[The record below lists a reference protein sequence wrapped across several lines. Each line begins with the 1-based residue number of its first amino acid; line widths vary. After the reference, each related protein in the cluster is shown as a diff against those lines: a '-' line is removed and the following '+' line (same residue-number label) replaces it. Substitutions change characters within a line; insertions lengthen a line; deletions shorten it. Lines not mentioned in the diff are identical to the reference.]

1 MAEYIYRG
9 QRGDFLGGCHEADD
23 PESDKDIIFL
33 FGNAYAGK
41 SIFIQFIKL
50 RDGINLTLKYPSDM
64 AKDWNKYN
72 FKVYHFVEFDYDK
85 LELLDS
91 PKIEEVKCTADKN
104 GIHFKAPS
112 FSVYVISVTPK
123 SGGSDS
129 PSPKTSDATILFNV
143 VLLTLLL
150 STAGI
155 LGVLAKRR
163 GELV

>member
-1 MAEYIYRG
+1 MIHRR
-9 QRGDFLGGCHEADD
+9 QCGDFLCGCHEADA
-23 PESDKDIIFL
+23 PESDKDIKFV

-41 SIFIQFIKL
+41 SIFIQFLKL

-64 AKDWNKYN
+64 AKDWNMYS
-72 FKVYHFVEFDYDK
+72 FKVYHFVEFDYDN
-85 LELLDS
+85 LYFLDS
-91 PKIEEVKCTADKN
+91 PRIEEVKCTADKN
-104 GIHFKAPS
+104 GIYFKAPS
-112 FSVYVISVTPK
+112 FSVYVVSVTPK
-123 SGGSDS
+123 SSGSDS

-163 GELV
+163 GKLV